1 MKTFILL
8 IVLSVI
14 AYSQKPVYDT
24 GFSHIGGLS
33 EVIRMNQPADT
44 LSLLKSEFL
53 GNKKLLQRE
62 INYPLLA
69 GLSAGYIGSGLGVYL
84 YQNNAWWANNRS
96 SFHFIDDWDYVRW
109 NDKLG
114 HIWATIMLGH
124 AFSVGLEAAEV
135 DYETNMWV
143 SSSAAL
149 FFQLF
154 VEFQDG
160 YASDWGFSP
169 GDAYADLIGAAFPVI
184 QYYYP
189 ALYNYQMRFSYIPD
203 RLGKEG
209 LTPGQKVLVMDDYG
223 GHKFWLSVK
232 MENLLPESL
241 KKYWPDFLML
251 SLGYGVRDLDGSG
264 GGLSDFYISFD
275 YDYEFIPLYGKF
287 WQMVKNTLGY
297 IKTPAPAIRI
307 TNGVAFFGLMF

>member
-1 MKTFILL
+1 MKTIAIL
-8 IVLSVI
+8 IVFTVFLS
-14 AYSQKPVYDT
+14 AQKPVADT
-24 GFSHIGGLS
+24 GFSHTSGL
-33 EVIRMNQPADT
+33 IDLLQYNYQGDT
-44 LSLLKSEFL
+44 LSLLKSDFTGRSDL
-53 GNKKLLQRE
+53 MKRDV
-62 INYPLLA
+62 NYTMLA
-69 GLSAGYIGSGLGVYL
+69 GLSAVYFGAGLGVYL
-84 YQNNAWWANNRS
+84 YQNNAWWANNRR
-96 SFHFIDDWDYVRW
+96 SFHFIDDWEYVLW

-114 HIWATIMLGH
+114 HIWATLMLGH

-135 DYETNMWV
+135 DYETNIWV

-149 FFQLF
+149 LFQLF
-154 VEFQDG
+154 VEYQDG
-160 YASDWGFSP
+160 FASDWGFSR
-169 GDAYADLIGAAFPVI
+169 GDAYADLVGAAFPVI

-189 ALYNYQMRFSYIPD
+189 PLYNYQMRFSYIPD

-209 LTPGQKVLVMDDYG
+209 LTPGQQVLVMDDYG
-223 GHKFWLSVK
+223 GHKFWLAVK

-251 SLGYGVRDLDGSG
+251 SLGYGVRNLDGSG
-264 GGLSDFYISFD
+264 GGLSDLYISLD